1 MRMEGRDGFAGVSKY
16 VASRLRLL
24 HPAWRHHRRPMKAVW
39 PWIAQMGYGLGTWRF
54 LLSSRTVSWFSSRLD
69 TSERTRAMV
78 EGIKRRAEAVVRR
91 ESSSDMTEP
100 ETGRQGL

>member
-1 MRMEGRDGFAGVSKY
+1 
-16 VASRLRLL
+16 
-24 HPAWRHHRRPMKAVW
+24 MKAVW
-39 PWIAQMGYGLGTWRF
+39 PWIAQMGYGLGAWRF
-54 LLSSRTVSWFSSRLD
+54 LLSSRAVSWFSSRLD
-69 TSERTRAMV
+69 TFERTRGML